1 MMNGAG
7 RVPLIST
14 GAAAATCAG
23 VVRPSTPAVTAA
35 APTGA
40 EIMAV
45 ATSPAGAETSVVAI
59 SPAGA
64 ETPVVVTS
72 PAAVGISAAAISQ
85 ADRGVERRKFKLVAN
100 SVAVIWLAERPRCR
114 DRAAV
119 DSVADKPLVAAV

>member
-1 MMNGAG
+1 MNGAG

-59 SPAGA
+59 SPDGA

-72 PAAVGISAAAISQ
+72 PAAVGISAAGISQ
-85 ADRGVERRKFKLVAN
+85 VGRAVERHKFKVAAN
-100 SVAVIWLAERPRCR
+100 SAAVILLAERPRHR
-114 DRAAV
+114 DRA
-119 DSVADKPLVAAV
+119 VADS